1 MKQERK
7 GYCSWIL
14 YLQANVTG
22 SGPTFKTS
30 AKVVIVENFVQY
42 FYLNFR
48 SNNYLKTFK
57 RKTRSCRV
65 FYISIG
71 KGSHLR
77 NQPERLLPFAVFRVL
92 LVWGRDCHGRLQSV
106 GGYLGLALVFVWVG
120 GLRGWGGAWSLF
132 FGAFLLVLAGF

>member
-14 YLQANVTG
+14 YLKANATG

-30 AKVVIVENFVQY
+30 AKVAIFENFVQY
-42 FYLNFR
+42 LCLNFR

-77 NQPERLLPFAVFRVL
+77 N
-92 LVWGRDCHGRLQSV
+92 
-106 GGYLGLALVFVWVG
+106 
-120 GLRGWGGAWSLF
+120 
-132 FGAFLLVLAGF
+132 